1 MIMTHLKKLHPHSL
15 LRQKPGFTL
24 VELLLYIGVSG
35 LILLAVASLALLI
48 VETRK
53 KNQTIAEVEQQG
65 LQITS
70 LLSQTVRNATGFIT
84 PTLGQSST
92 TLSVTTFDSNKN
104 PTVFDLSSGTLRI
117 KEGASSPINLTA
129 SFITA
134 TAFNVAN
141 VGRSATTGSVRIS
154 FVLSHINPGSQNEYT
169 YSKTFYVSASIR

>member
-1 MIMTHLKKLHPHSL
+1 MTYLKKIHSFSSPQ
-15 LRQKPGFTL
+15 QKPGFTL

-65 LQITS
+65 LQVAS
-70 LLSQTVRNATGFIT
+70 LLSQTVRNATGFNT

-92 TLSVTTFDSNKN
+92 TLSVTTASSNTN
-104 PTVFDLSSGTLRI
+104 PTIFDLSAGALRI
-117 KEGASSPINLTA
+117 KEGASTAINLTA

-134 TAFNVAN
+134 SAFNVAN
-141 VGRSATTGSVRIS
+141 VSRSATTGSVRIS
-154 FVLSHINPGSQNEYT
+154 FVLSHTNPGSQNEYT